1 MAKVGDKIYFG
12 KLVNAE
18 VDMVWVAGVVA
29 DNRSDAI
36 ERIKANIDDSE
47 MELVVL
53 SVDSEGGFTLFD
65 DMEEEEQE
73 YFGDNDFFL
82 YDPDSLRVSR

>member
-1 MAKVGDKIYFG
+1 MAKFGDKIYFG

-29 DNRSDAI
+29 DDRSDAI

-47 MELVVL
+47 MELIVL
-53 SVDSEGGFTLFD
+53 TVTPEDKFTLFED
-65 DMEEEEQE
+65 IDEDERE
-73 YFGDNDFFL
+73 YFEDCDFFL
-82 YDPDSLRVSR
+82 YDPDSLS

>member
-1 MAKVGDKIYFG
+1 MAKDGDKIYFG
-12 KLVNAE
+12 RLVNAE

-29 DNRSDAI
+29 ENRSDAI
-36 ERIKANIDDSE
+36 ERIKANIDDKE
-47 MELVVL
+47 MELITL
-53 SVDSEGGFTLFD
+53 SVDNEGGFTLFD

-82 YDPDSLRVSR
+82 YDPESLRR

>member
-1 MAKVGDKIYFG
+1 MAKDGDKIYFG

-18 VDMVWVAGVVA
+18 VDMAWVAGVVA
-29 DNRSDAI
+29 ENRSDAI
-36 ERIKANIDDSE
+36 ERIKANIDDKE
-47 MELVVL
+47 MELITL
-53 SVDSEGGFTLFD
+53 SVDKEGGFTLFD

-82 YDPDSLRVSR
+82 YDPESLRR

>member
-12 KLVNAE
+12 KLVNDSI
-18 VDMVWVAGVVA
+18 DMVWVAGVVA

-47 MELVVL
+47 MELVTL
-53 SVDSEGGFTLFD
+53 TVDSEGGFTLFED
-65 DMEEEEQE
+65 IDEDEQE
-73 YFGDNDFFL
+73 YFKDCDFFL
-82 YDPDSLRVSR
+82 YDPDSLS

>member
-18 VDMVWVAGVVA
+18 IDMVWVAGVVA

-53 SVDSEGGFTLFD
+53 SVDREEGFTLFED
-65 DMEEEEQE
+65 IDEDEQD
-73 YFGDNDFFL
+73 YFKDCDFFL
-82 YDPDSLRVSR
+82 YDPDSLN

>member
-18 VDMVWVAGVVA
+18 IDMVWVAGVVA
-29 DNRSDAI
+29 ENRSDAI

-53 SVDSEGGFTLFD
+53 SVDSENGFTLFED
-65 DMEEEEQE
+65 IDEDEQE
-73 YFGDNDFFL
+73 YFVDCDFFL
-82 YDPDSLRVSR
+82 YDPDSLN

>member
-1 MAKVGDKIYFG
+1 MAKDGDKIYFG

-18 VDMVWVAGVVA
+18 VDTVWVAGVVA
-29 DNRSDAI
+29 ENRSDAI
-36 ERIKANIDDSE
+36 ERIKANIDDEE
-47 MELVVL
+47 MELITL
-53 SVDSEGGFTLFD
+53 SVDNEGGFTLFD

-82 YDPDSLRVSR
+82 YDPDSLRR

>member
-18 VDMVWVAGVVA
+18 VDMAWVAGVVA
-29 DNRSDAI
+29 ETRNDAI
-36 ERIKANIDDSE
+36 DRIKANIDDEE
-47 MELVVL
+47 MELITL
-53 SVDSEGGFTLFD
+53 SVDNEGGFTLFD

-82 YDPDSLRVSR
+82 YDPESLRR

>member
-1 MAKVGDKIYFG
+1 MAKDGDKIYFG

-18 VDMVWVAGVVA
+18 VDMAWVAGVVA
-29 DNRSDAI
+29 DDRSDAI
-36 ERIKANIDDSE
+36 ERIKANIDDRE
-47 MELVVL
+47 MELITL
-53 SVDSEGGFTLFD
+53 SVDSKGGFTLFD

-82 YDPDSLRVSR
+82 YDPESLRR

>member
-18 VDMVWVAGVVA
+18 VDMAWVAGVVA
-29 DNRSDAI
+29 ENRSDAI
-36 ERIKANIDDSE
+36 ERIKANIDDKE
-47 MELVVL
+47 MELITL
-53 SVDSEGGFTLFD
+53 SVDNEGGFTLFD
-65 DMEEEEQE
+65 DMEEDEQE

-82 YDPDSLRVSR
+82 YDPESLRR

>member
-18 VDMVWVAGVVA
+18 IDMVWVAGVA
-29 DNRSDAI
+29 AENRSDAI

-53 SVDSEGGFTLFD
+53 SVDSENGFTLFED
-65 DMEEEEQE
+65 IDEDERE
-73 YFGDNDFFL
+73 YFVDCDFFL
-82 YDPDSLRVSR
+82 YDPDSLNQ

>member
-18 VDMVWVAGVVA
+18 IDMVWVAGVVA
-29 DNRSDAI
+29 ENRSDAI
-36 ERIKANIDDSE
+36 EKIKANIDDSE

-53 SVDSEGGFTLFD
+53 SVDGETGFTLFENMD
-65 DMEEEEQE
+65 EDEQE
-73 YFGDNDFFL
+73 YFTGCDFFL
-82 YDPDSLRVSR
+82 YDPDSIQ

>member
-18 VDMVWVAGVVA
+18 VDMAWVAGVVA
-29 DNRSDAI
+29 ENRSDAI
-36 ERIKANIDDSE
+36 ERIKANIDDKE
-47 MELVVL
+47 MELIAL
-53 SVDSEGGFTLFD
+53 SVDKEGGFTLFD
-65 DMEEEEQE
+65 DMEEDEQG

-82 YDPDSLRVSR
+82 YDPESLRR